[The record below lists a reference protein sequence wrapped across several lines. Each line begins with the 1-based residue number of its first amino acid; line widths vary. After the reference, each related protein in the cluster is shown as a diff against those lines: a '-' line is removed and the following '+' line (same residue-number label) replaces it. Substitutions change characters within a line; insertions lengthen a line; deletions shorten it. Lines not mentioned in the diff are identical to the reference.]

1 LLLRWDEKTTSKIIG
16 KIRGNP
22 APKGDRGAGG
32 GDLNFVDSC
41 AALDDMW
48 LREDGRCTGL

>member
-1 LLLRWDEKTTSKIIG
+1 MWDKKARSKIIG

-22 APKGDRGAGG
+22 APKGDGGAGG
-32 GDLNFVDSC
+32 GNLNFVDFC
-41 AALDDMW
+41 AALDEMW